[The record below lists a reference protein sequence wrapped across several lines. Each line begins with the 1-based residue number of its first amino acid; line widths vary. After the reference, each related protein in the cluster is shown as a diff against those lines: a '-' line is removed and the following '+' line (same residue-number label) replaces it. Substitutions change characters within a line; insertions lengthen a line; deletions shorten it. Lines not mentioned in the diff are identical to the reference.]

1 MPSTKPYIKFNI
13 DGVCNACV
21 SGNKKNNM
29 KEGID
34 WNERKKNLMKSSHG
48 LSRKMHLIMMPW
60 YQSVVEKIQLVKCIV
75 Y

>member
-1 MPSTKPYIKFNI
+1 
-13 DGVCNACV
+13 
-21 SGNKKNNM
+21 M

-34 WNERKKNLMKSSHG
+34 WNERKKEFDETSHG